1 MHALDSTRPPGGGRR
16 RPPGEFRLV
25 AGTLA
30 ASLGI
35 GASRW
40 GSYLGYA
47 PLFLTDVLLAAATV
61 HFAVIRLGLPT
72 RRPGG
77 GLDGGLGGGPGNR
90 WRDRAGEA
98 GSGRPR
104 SGPVPVWELLVAL
117 FAGYVLARFA
127 GGGNHSMAALRD
139 LTPYAYSAVALLAG
153 RAYLAAG
160 RRPRAATGRFLSAV
174 TLLHLSWVALVVL
187 IPAIPTVTP
196 ALPGSHGLTI
206 FTLRPDFDGAV
217 LGLTAGLR
225 LVRFLR
231 GGRAVNGLI
240 VLVCLGLS
248 ASMPSRAGVL
258 AALAAA
264 VTAVALTMCARP
276 ATATGAETA
285 AGAETTAGIGTAAAA
300 AATTEIGTG
309 DPGGRGQRRRLTAV
323 TLLLVAVAALG
334 MVAPMTT
341 AGSKLLAGFGL
352 QPPSNTL
359 DSAGIGTTHARETA
373 WHAVLGYVDE
383 THSRALGVGFG
394 VNIVNAAGA
403 TSALS
408 GSLLVRSPHNYLVG
422 LYARTGLVGV
432 ALFLGI
438 VVAAIGA
445 VLTLRRDIADDS
457 LLLAATLAP
466 AAILTSAMMGVVL
479 ESPFGA
485 VPFFWSVGVLLGA
498 RAERVAQRAAAPAT
512 LASVTR
518 ASVTPVAV
526 TPGATPAPVPLV
538 RAVAGVPL
546 RQ

>member
-1 MHALDSTRPPGGGRR
+1 
-16 RPPGEFRLV
+16 
-25 AGTLA
+25 
-30 ASLGI
+30 
-35 GASRW
+35 
-40 GSYLGYA
+40 
-47 PLFLTDVLLAAATV
+47 
-61 HFAVIRLGLPT
+61 
-72 RRPGG
+72 
-77 GLDGGLGGGPGNR
+77 
-90 WRDRAGEA
+90 
-98 GSGRPR
+98 
-104 SGPVPVWELLVAL
+104 LLVAL

-187 IPAIPTVTP
+187 IPAIPAVTP

-276 ATATGAETA
+276 ETATGAETA
-285 AGAETTAGIGTAAAA
+285 AGIGTAA

-445 VLTLRRDIADDS
+445 
-457 LLLAATLAP
+457 P
-466 AAILTSAMMGVVL
+466 AAILTSAVMGVVL

-498 RAERVAQRAAAPAT
+498 RAERVAQRTAAPAT
-512 LASVTR
+512 PASVTR

-526 TPGATPAPVPLV
+526 TPGATPAPAPSV

>member
-1 MHALDSTRPPGGGRR
+1 
-16 RPPGEFRLV
+16 
-25 AGTLA
+25 
-30 ASLGI
+30 
-35 GASRW
+35 
-40 GSYLGYA
+40 
-47 PLFLTDVLLAAATV
+47 
-61 HFAVIRLGLPT
+61 
-72 RRPGG
+72 
-77 GLDGGLGGGPGNR
+77 
-90 WRDRAGEA
+90 
-98 GSGRPR
+98 
-104 SGPVPVWELLVAL
+104 VWELLVAL

-187 IPAIPTVTP
+187 IPAIPAVTP

-276 ATATGAETA
+276 ETATGAETA
-285 AGAETTAGIGTAAAA
+285 AGIGTAA

-309 DPGGRGQRRRLTAV
+309 DPGGRGQRRRRTAV

-445 VLTLRRDIADDS
+445 VLTLRRDIADDP

-466 AAILTSAMMGVVL
+466 AAILTSAVMGVVL

-498 RAERVAQRAAAPAT
+498 RAERVAQRTAAPAT
-512 LASVTR
+512 PASVTR

-526 TPGATPAPVPLV
+526 TPGATPAPAPSV